1 MSTSDA
7 TQTYRRAKTL
17 AMEAL
22 DQPPSGRDEW
32 LTKACAGDAA
42 LMEEVRW
49 LISAA
54 EDASDDDLPEQFQ
67 ATAQQ
72 VLSEVS
78 LKVPLPRDYRL
89 LRRLGEGGMSV
100 VYLAERSDIGQ
111 QVALKLLQVTES
123 NDASLARRLA
133 TERQILSRLNHP
145 NIARLVDGGLT
156 AEGRP
161 FLATEYIDGIRID
174 EWCQTRQ
181 VDVRGRIE
189 LFLKVCEAVDYAHR
203 HMVIHRDLKPSNIL
217 VTDEGEPRLLD
228 FGIARLLVPDQ
239 DLETLTRT
247 RDTALTLAYASPE
260 QIENG
265 DLTTATDVYSLG
277 VVLYELLSGARP
289 FDEIGSPHLMP
300 SAILA
305 GEIKPP
311 SRAARE
317 RGQPSVSTDLDAIV
331 LKALRRDAEQRYGSV
346 RELAEDLQR
355 FLKQLPVQ
363 ARRGQALYRV
373 RRLSW
378 RHRWSVVAALLA
390 ATVLVVFMLDRES
403 QLQRIAWERDRAEAV
418 TEFMSEL
425 LAGADSLPSRGNEV
439 TVREILDL
447 GTSKLVSAAGEN
459 PAVMSSMYLTL
470 GRAYNALGLGEQAL
484 PLLEEAQS
492 RPATAGSL
500 RELAL
505 IQAEIGAALDSA
517 GRASEAIAAD
527 RQAMTLFEQ
536 AALNHEQEALR
547 TRIRLLRNQA
557 NILEQPLA
565 TSIAGLESIV
575 EDLERRPDAV
585 SRELLF
591 EALAALVGALVFQGD
606 SDQAL
611 ATARRAQTLA
621 ESIYESGDPRRLRGR
636 YVYATALLPSDAER
650 AVELYQDLISDHE
663 RLIGPSQRL
672 ANTIGNLGVALSRV
686 GRNDDSMA
694 AFSAS
699 ARMIEDVAGRDHYL
713 YRLSIANL
721 AALHLR
727 QGEPASAEAL
737 ISDILPDLEARADRI
752 GGVEVVYLVSGLDI
766 LGSSLV
772 LQGQL
777 DQAAESYRRALVLLQ
792 SGSELQ
798 RPDLEAVIGGRLAEV
813 ERALGSP

>member
-1 MSTSDA
+1 MGTSDA

-22 DQPPSGRDEW
+22 DQPPAERDDW
-32 LTKACAGDAA
+32 LTTACAGDAA

-161 FLATEYIDGIRID
+161 FLATEYIDGVRID

-181 VDVRGRIE
+181 VDVRGSIE
-189 LFLKVCEAVDYAHR
+189 LFLRVCEAVDYAHR

-247 RDTALTLAYASPE
+247 RDAALTLAYASPE

-289 FDEIGSPHLMP
+289 FDEVGSPHLMP
-300 SAILA
+300 AAILA

-317 RGQPSVSTDLDAIV
+317 RGRPSVSTDLDAIV

-363 ARRGQALYRV
+363 ARRGQALYRA

-378 RHRWSVVAALLA
+378 RHRWSVVAGLLA

-536 AALNHEQEALR
+536 AALSHEQEALR

-565 TSIAGLESIV
+565 TSIAGLEAIV
-575 EDLERRPDAV
+575 EDLERRPDAA

-611 ATARRAQTLA
+611 ATARRAQALA

-636 YVYATALLPSDAER
+636 YVYATALLPSDPER

-777 DQAAESYRRALVLLQ
+777 DQAAETYRRALVLLE
-792 SGSELQ
+792 SGSELE
-798 RPDLEAVIGGRLAEV
+798 RPDLEAIIGGRLAEV